1 MRFLPTNQIWR
12 YWSFERFLVDVSALG
27 LRDVDLWLCNQ
38 HVNIDAHAVYNA
50 TEVARLLSR
59 YGVRAQTLTP
69 EQSNPKAYNIASSDS
84 VVQRL
89 TKGYYE
95 QVVSLGAR
103 LGVQRISLNAGWR
116 LLDDEPARAWEAL
129 CSMLR
134 TICRMAADEDIEV
147 CVEPLSRTWYRL
159 VMDADGLSRLL
170 EEVNEENLH
179 ATLDTGTIAR
189 NGDDLATYLQ
199 GIGERIGYVH
209 LTNLDP
215 NVFAH
220 LGWGD
225 CRGVLDPAAVLQ
237 ELGAHGYEGDCALE
251 MTAPAYYDRPHEVLA
266 RSIDTLKGCE
276 R

>member
-116 LLDDEPARAWEAL
+116 LLDDEPARAWGRSAP
-129 CSMLR
+129 CCAPSAAWRR
-134 TICRMAADEDIEV
+134 TRTSRSVWNPCH
-147 CVEPLSRTWYRL
+147 EP
-159 VMDADGLSRLL
+159 
-170 EEVNEENLH
+170 
-179 ATLDTGTIAR
+179 
-189 NGDDLATYLQ
+189 
-199 GIGERIGYVH
+199 GIG
-209 LTNLDP
+209 
-215 NVFAH
+215 
-220 LGWGD
+220 
-225 CRGVLDPAAVLQ
+225 
-237 ELGAHGYEGDCALE
+237 
-251 MTAPAYYDRPHEVLA
+251 
-266 RSIDTLKGCE
+266 S
-276 R
+276 

>member
-50 TEVARLLSR
+50 TEVARLLRR

-134 TICRMAADEDIEV
+134 TICRMAA
-147 CVEPLSRTWYRL
+147 
-159 VMDADGLSRLL
+159 
-170 EEVNEENLH
+170 
-179 ATLDTGTIAR
+179 
-189 NGDDLATYLQ
+189 LASAKAPTP
-199 GIGERIGYVH
+199 GSTR
-209 LTNLDP
+209 P
-215 NVFAH
+215 S
-220 LGWGD
+220 
-225 CRGVLDPAAVLQ
+225 AVR
-237 ELGAHGYEGDCALE
+237 
-251 MTAPAYYDRPHEVLA
+251 MTAGSSVMTTSAPASARP
-266 RSIDTLKGCE
+266 RSIE
-276 R
+276 RRFPLW